1 LRKLELSGIVDQIIG
16 GLKTVGEGFSNLI
29 LYMLNAF
36 GLTVDPLYVKVASLI
51 LMVYVLWKYAK
62 HLPKLL
68 VIVIF
73 LLALSQ
79 ASALLAW

>member
-1 LRKLELSGIVDQIIG
+1 MNQILG
-16 GLKTVGEGFSNLI
+16 GLKTLGDGFSNLV

-36 GLTVDPLYVKVASLI
+36 GLTVNPLYVKVASLI

-79 ASALLAW
+79 AVALLLR